1 MKRISRKFLA
11 LLAGLAIGFTS
22 FSSISCSSG
31 GSDDNIVPVPQPGP
45 GDGKQDVDSRKD
57 AASILSAAV
66 AGSTVDFSTVTLEK
80 GKKYTV
86 SKSITLK
93 NADLNT
99 ATLIVDAENV
109 TLQGIKNGSV
119 ALAKNATNTT
129 VKDCS
134 NLANL
139 SILNES
145 ANASGARAVTDGS
158 SKIVLKNVSVKQV
171 VSKRSNLSVVVK
183 GASKIS
189 AIVAKDTSINI
200 KIASKEVKI
209 EKKTSEIKIEIASK
223 EDLDEGEEL
232 EITEEELEELEKE
245 TATLSD
251 AEIEELEKEAEDIL
265 DDEEDPSEEE
275 NSEGTSV
282 TSDTTFLYTDPTFG
296 ELTVLAKT
304 DGTFTAGIQ
313 NFTIFAGTYSIK
325 GKTVTIT
332 LKEHINEA
340 GTGLTAVKEEETM
353 TFIVGENNV
362 LTPSTNGSGETGGEH
377 EEEENPEGTSVTSD
391 TTFLYTD
398 PTFGELTVLA
408 KTDGTFT
415 AGIQNFTIF
424 AGTYS
429 IKGKTVTITVKQE
442 LNAEGT
448 ELVAVEKEDTMTFIV
463 GENNV
468 LTPSTNGSGETGSG
482 ETGGE
487 SGSGESGAGETGGE
501 SGEESDNLV
510 YYTVYHSFENLEG
523 EYDVDE
529 SLTET
534 LEGKLGA
541 KTAAVAKEETGFDA
555 QDIEQVEI
563 GRNTSV
569 TIKYTLKTF
578 DYTVCHSFE
587 NLDGKYVVDEKL
599 TETLQGKYGAKTSA
613 VAKKVTGFSAP
624 TSIKQETI
632 GTETV
637 VTIKYERNDVFISF
651 DSDGGSSVKAISGK
665 YGESVKAPKEPTKK
679 DYTFKGWSPALP
691 ETFDSD
697 LKVKALW
704 EREKGDVS
712 VTIY

>member
-275 NSEGTSV
+275 NS
-282 TSDTTFLYTDPTFG
+282 
-296 ELTVLAKT
+296 
-304 DGTFTAGIQ
+304 
-313 NFTIFAGTYSIK
+313 
-325 GKTVTIT
+325 
-332 LKEHINEA
+332 
-340 GTGLTAVKEEETM
+340 
-353 TFIVGENNV
+353 
-362 LTPSTNGSGETGGEH
+362 
-377 EEEENPEGTSVTSD
+377 EGTSVTSD